1 MEPPK
6 VVPKKVK
13 EWHTE
18 QPEHE
23 ILPSIPARMA
33 LLGPSGS
40 GKTQLIQAMCCDFFR
55 RRGRSVFARIY
66 IWSPSVLVDTVWEPV
81 IKMCKTELGQDNDR
95 EQFLFQSYNPADL
108 QRVIQTQK
116 DVISRAKEAKLK
128 TLFNIL
134 IIVDDFADRPDFTR
148 TETLVWELFFRG
160 RHAKISTL
168 ISTQKWKAISPAI
181 RSQATALFVFRLR
194 SQQELEAFAEEV
206 SALVDKKTVMQFY
219 REATEEPYSF
229 LYVRLEAKKPEDIFW
244 ERFEHRLLP

>member
-81 IKMCKTELGQDNDR
+81 IKMCKTELGQDNDK
-95 EQFLFQSYNPADL
+95 EQFLFQSYKPDDL

-116 DVISRAKEAKLK
+116 EVIRRAKEAKLK

-194 SQQELEAFAEEV
+194 SAQELEAFAEEV
-206 SALVDKKTVMQFY
+206 SALIDKKTVMQFY
-219 REATEEPYSF
+219 REATERSPIHF
-229 LYVRLEAKKPEDIFW
+229 CT
-244 ERFEHRLLP
+244 

>member
-66 IWSPSVLVDTVWEPV
+66 IWSPSVLVDAVWEPV
-81 IKMCKTELGQDNDR
+81 IKMCETELGQDNDR
-95 EQFLFQSYNPADL
+95 EQFLFQSYRPDDL

-116 DVISRAKEAKLK
+116 EVISRAKEAKLK

-148 TETLVWELFFRG
+148 AETLVWELFFQRPS
-160 RHAKISTL
+160 RQDQHAHLDAEVEGNFAGHSIASDG
-168 ISTQKWKAISPAI
+168 P
-181 RSQATALFVFRLR
+181 LR
-194 SQQELEAFAEEV
+194 V
-206 SALVDKKTVMQFY
+206 SASLPDGARRVLRGGVGAY
-219 REATEEPYSF
+219 R
-229 LYVRLEAKKPEDIFW
+229 
-244 ERFEHRLLP
+244 